1 MDKWKNFISA
11 SLVDTVIFKSF
22 TYILPMTTWKGF
34 FQLYFLGLLVSFLWN
49 IRILIKENSVT
60 KSTKFTA
67 LENYHIYSKRG
78 PNLMT
83 FLTCHWQS
91 TTHKMSEFKL
101 NCYSCD
107 GYWQNYFVMR
117 FLLYTSRFKCFYSGF
132 LFLRGDLC

>member
-1 MDKWKNFISA
+1 ME
-11 SLVDTVIFKSF
+11 
-22 TYILPMTTWKGF
+22 Y
-34 FQLYFLGLLVSFLWN
+34 
-49 IRILIKENSVT
+49 ILIKENSMT

-67 LENYHIYSKRG
+67 LENYHIYSKCA

-83 FLTCHWQS
+83 FLTCHQPS

-107 GYWQNYFVMR
+107 SYWQNYFCHV
-117 FLLYTSRFKCFYSGF
+117 FFFCILVGLKCFCSGF